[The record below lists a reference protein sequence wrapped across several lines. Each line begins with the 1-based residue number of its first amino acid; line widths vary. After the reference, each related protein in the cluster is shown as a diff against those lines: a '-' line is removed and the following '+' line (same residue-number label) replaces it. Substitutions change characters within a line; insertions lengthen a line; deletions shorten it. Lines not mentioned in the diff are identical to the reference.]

1 MGGIFLKA
9 EELCRILIV
18 DDEQLI
24 RKGIIHYI
32 DWEQEGF
39 IVAGEASNGR
49 EALELIEVVHPQI
62 IITDIVMPIMD
73 GEELTR
79 VVKERYPHI
88 EIIILSSFSEYDY
101 VRSSFQNGVVDYI
114 LKPKLDAESL
124 LNGLKKAASRIPA
137 LKASNQNSD
146 GHPPIEQIMNNLIS
160 GYEVTWSEH
169 ETTTIFPFQSFYLLG
184 VSGKSETTDLQ
195 TIVKE
200 RIVEKLREN
209 VVDGVYYSCSP
220 NKNMS
225 ILLINIEKVNIENVI
240 KAVTQFLVLEP
251 NIRFSLTD
259 EFSDFLQM
267 GNVYKDKLS
276 KLLNYQF
283 FLSEMPLLMSGNL
296 PEPPSLKEPFHL
308 DLFTKEI
315 KDKQFDSAFGYL
327 KEYAAQFSQCYTV
340 DPFEYKAFYS
350 KVIFNIII
358 LLSNTEYDVRE
369 LDTAKY
375 SYFKSIDEVATAQEA
390 VAILD
395 SFIEEVKKYLSP
407 APELQDH
414 FNMKKLINFMMEHYA
429 EPLTLTETAKH
440 FHFNPSYL
448 SNYFSTHMHE
458 GFIEYL
464 NKIRIEEAS
473 KLLIKDTI
481 PISEISEMVGYSD
494 HSYFCK
500 VFKKV
505 KGLSPSQFKRKTVL
519 K

>member
-1 MGGIFLKA
+1 MKA

-24 RKGIIHYI
+24 RKGIIHYM
-32 DWEQEGF
+32 DWEEEGF
-39 IVAGEASNGR
+39 IIAGEASNGR
-49 EALELIEVVHPQI
+49 EALEFIETVNPHI

-124 LNGLKKAASRIPA
+124 LKGLKKAASRIPL
-137 LKASNQNSD
+137 LKASNENSD
-146 GHPPIEQIMNNLIS
+146 GHPPIEQLMNNLIS
-160 GYEVTWSEH
+160 GYEVTWKEN
-169 ETTTIFPFQSFYLLG
+169 ETTKIFPYQSFYLLG
-184 VSGKSETTDLQ
+184 VSVKSETSDLQ
-195 TIVKE
+195 ATVKE
-200 RIVEKLREN
+200 RIIEKLRMN
-209 VVDGVYYSCSP
+209 VEDGVYYSCSP
-220 NKNMS
+220 NKNLS
-225 ILLINIEKVNIENVI
+225 ILLINIDKMNLENVI
-240 KAVTQFLVLEP
+240 NALNQFLVFEP
-251 NIRFSLTD
+251 DLRFSLTD
-259 EFSDFLQM
+259 EFSDFLQL
-267 GNVYKDKLS
+267 GKVHKDKLS

-283 FLSEMPLLMSGNL
+283 FLSEIPLLMSENL
-296 PEPPSLKEPFHL
+296 PEPPSLKEPFNL
-308 DLFTKEI
+308 DWFTNELKF
-315 KDKQFDSAFGYL
+315 KQFDSAFGYL
-327 KEYAAQFSQCYTV
+327 KEYAAEFSQCYTV
-340 DPFEYKAFYS
+340 DLFEYKAFYS

-358 LLSNTEYDVRE
+358 HLSNMEYDVRE
-369 LDTAKY
+369 LDSAKY
-375 SYFKSIDEVATAQEA
+375 SYFKSIDEACTAQEP

-395 SFIEEVKKYLSP
+395 AFMEEVKKYLSP

-414 FNMKKLINFMMEHYA
+414 FNMKKIINFMMEHYA

-464 NKIRIEEAS
+464 NKIRIEEAT
-473 KLLIKDTI
+473 KLLKKGTI

-505 KGLSPSQFKRKTVL
+505 KGISPSQFKRKSVL